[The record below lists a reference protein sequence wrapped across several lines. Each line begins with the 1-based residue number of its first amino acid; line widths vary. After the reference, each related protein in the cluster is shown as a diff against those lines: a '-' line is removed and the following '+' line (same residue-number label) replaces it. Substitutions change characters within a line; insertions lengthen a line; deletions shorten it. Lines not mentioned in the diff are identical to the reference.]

1 MNKILYI
8 LILLLISNCTINKV
22 VKHHGV
28 HSLNAKQDKLI
39 VNSTNKNDIIRL
51 LGPPST
57 VGSFNNDLWIYIERK
72 TDKGSLFT
80 LGKKNIRV
88 NNVLILEVNNK
99 GLLAKKDFLDKDKM
113 QDIDFSKSYTKQTY
127 TKDTFVY
134 NFLSSLRQKI
144 NDPLGKRKK

>member
-88 NNVLILEVNNK
+88 
-99 GLLAKKDFLDKDKM
+99 
-113 QDIDFSKSYTKQTY
+113 
-127 TKDTFVY
+127 
-134 NFLSSLRQKI
+134 
-144 NDPLGKRKK
+144 

>member
-1 MNKILYI
+1 M
-8 LILLLISNCTINKV
+8 
-22 VKHHGV
+22 
-28 HSLNAKQDKLI
+28 I